1 MEIYKN
7 YFYFLKMIYLFDSRV
22 GPIIIFF
29 IRPITDIYNF
39 INLINLIPNN
49 FNIRSVYLFFRRD
62 QKLKYNN
69 SDMEF

>member
-1 MEIYKN
+1 MKLV
-7 YFYFLKMIYLFDSRV
+7 F
-22 GPIIIFF
+22 
-29 IRPITDIYNF
+29 YNF